1 MSEWTTKLIAE
12 RFAQS
17 VVTLKR
23 LPNDRGL
30 GYRHSWPPIVHSRFE
45 IMQQEPAPIR
55 LAATPEQVSAMEETL
70 SWLLWLEP
78 AQRRLIWYRA
88 EGMPWRLIG
97 RRLGAPKT
105 TIQRRWYRALEV
117 VLTHLQEQ
125 NFSRATRQ
133 KQRSAA

>member
-1 MSEWTTKLIAE
+1 MSEWTTQLIAE
-12 RFAQS
+12 RFMQS

-30 GYRHSWPPIVHSRFE
+30 GYRHSWPAIVHTRFE
-45 IMQQEPAPIR
+45 IMQQEPQPIR

-78 AQRRLIWYRA
+78 EQRRLIWYRA

-105 TIQRRWYRALEV
+105 TIQRRWHRALEK
-117 VLTHLQEQ
+117 VLEYLETDGKRH
-125 NFSRATRQ
+125 
-133 KQRSAA
+133 RSKITVAA

>member
-17 VVTLKR
+17 VVTLQR
-23 LPNDRGL
+23 LPDENRL
-30 GYRHSWPPIVHSRFE
+30 GYRHSWPPMVHSRFE
-45 IMQQEPAPIR
+45 IMQQEPSPIS

-70 SWLLWLEP
+70 TWLHWLEP
-78 AQRRLIWYRA
+78 EQRRLIWYRA

-105 TIQRRWYRALEV
+105 TIQRRWHRALEK
-117 VLTHLQEQ
+117 VLEHLEADEK
-125 NFSRATRQ
+125 RC
-133 KQRSAA
+133 KPHHIQRSAA